1 MNRVTLAIIA
11 FFAAAIV
18 LYWQVQTK
26 RNNEQPTVV
35 STEAQPDY
43 VADNLKSV
51 SFDENGKIATRVSAT
66 HMEHFADTDTTVF
79 EQPIYH
85 IYPDNG
91 DAQWKMSAEQGQLN
105 RTQHK
110 VVLQNNVMIDAI
122 TPDDPIRSLTTQY
135 LELDVSTMIMTS
147 QEQVFMKGSGFHASG
162 IGLYADLNA
171 QQLKLLS
178 DIKGTYESK

>member
-18 LYWQVQTK
+18 LYWQVQSK
-26 RNNEQPTVV
+26 RNEQQPTTV
-35 STEAQPDY
+35 STVERPDY

-51 SFDENGKIATRVSAT
+51 SFDENGKVSTRVSAT
-66 HMEHFADTDTTVF
+66 HMAHFADTDTTLF
-79 EQPIYH
+79 EKPIYH

-91 DAQWKMSAEQGQLN
+91 DAQWKMSADQGQLN

-122 TPDDPIRSLTTQY
+122 TPKDPIRSLTTEY

-147 QEQVFMKGSGFHASG
+147 PEQVFMSGSGFNASG
-162 IGLYADLNA
+162 VGLYADLNA